1 MIKENGE
8 LLKTFNR
15 LYAEADEETRNLI
28 LINYIILLSNAIC
41 KVDITN
47 RSLEASIDLMKKL
60 NRLKDE
66 E

>member
-28 LINYIILLSNAIC
+28 LIIYIIPLSNAIC